1 MYMYNRRM
9 VCLLKNHTS
18 THIERK
24 STKMSYIIY
33 ITDMEKNWKTF
44 KRNTKAHYEGTF
56 LK

>member
-56 LK
+56 L